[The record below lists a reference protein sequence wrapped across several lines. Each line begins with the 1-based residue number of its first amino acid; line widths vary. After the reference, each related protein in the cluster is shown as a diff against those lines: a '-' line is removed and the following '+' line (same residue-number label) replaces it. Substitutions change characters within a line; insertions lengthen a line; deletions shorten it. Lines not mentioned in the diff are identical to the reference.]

1 MTNITIVIISFFI
14 ILFAHKHA
22 KIMKAI
28 EENQKDR
35 EQYMEEMKKISRSL
49 K

>member
-14 ILFAHKHA
+14 ILFAHNHA

-28 EENQKDR
+28 EEDQKDR
-35 EQYMEEMKKISRSL
+35 EEYTEEMKRISRSL